1 MINASVMP
9 IKKERCRIIIL
20 RRATPKSM
28 ITKYRGQ
35 NKPPLRFISA
45 AGPVLLR
52 KNNPR
57 ARSEIPLPG
66 QGATAPLPPSLAL
79 RAERKAQRLL
89 TTEAQTLLERNVV
102 GGVVVAAAKIL
113 HAREQV
119 QLPRLVR
126 MQKYTDAGAE
136 PERVVARE
144 LVADVERRLGKG
156 VHHCAVPAPER
167 EARAAVRAI
176 HSDTRAAREARAR
189 KAGVDLPRHGFEKA
203 VARRQRIDV
212 DQRQALHRH
221 AAALPETAQREV
233 HKIDLRT
240 LGVSAARIQEIVIS
254 GTKLDGLK
262 IASIFTADPHGHA
275 PRLVSLTGPYRRRRR
290 IDHSGL
296 HVDAAPR
303 EQKLTREPRGLL
315 ARTMTVSRPVT
326 HERIRRLEQY
336 RLPLC
341 RQRMQHRVR
350 RAAGREA
357 LRRREFSI
365 VQARETVAQPRV
377 VGGAI
382 HHLRHHAGLLDHA
395 PHGVDG
401 DHPAAKTARARAA
414 RPRDLAQGAQMVGA
428 VLVEKIIIEL
438 DRAEL
443 PRVHQQH
450 VDLGLRKIE
459 AGGPGGAGRRGAG
472 RT

>member
-28 ITKYRGQ
+28 ITKYGGLVLLL
-35 NKPPLRFISA
+35 LRFISA

-89 TTEAQTLLERNVV
+89 TPEAQTLLERNVV

-212 DQRQALHRH
+212 DQRQAFHGH
-221 AAALPETAQREV
+221 AAALLIAAQREV
-233 HKIDLRT
+233 HEIDLRT
-240 LGVSAARIQEIVIS
+240 LGVSAARVQEIVIG
-254 GTKLDGLK
+254 GTKLDRLK
-262 IASIFTADPHGHA
+262 IASIFAADPHGQA
-275 PRLVSLTGPYRRRRR
+275 PQQKTQNKPHHRQRQNK
-290 IDHSGL
+290 HSEQ
-296 HVDAAPR
+296 HVVATPP
-303 EQKLTREPRGLL
+303 EQMFAREPRRLL
-315 ARTMTVSRPVT
+315 ARTMIVGRLVT
-326 HERIRRLEQY
+326 HERIRRLEQH
-336 RLPLC
+336 RPPLR
-341 RQRMQHRVR
+341 RQRMQH
-350 RAAGREA
+350 
-357 LRRREFSI
+357 
-365 VQARETVAQPRV
+365 
-377 VGGAI
+377 
-382 HHLRHHAGLLDHA
+382 
-395 PHGVDG
+395 
-401 DHPAAKTARARAA
+401 
-414 RPRDLAQGAQMVGA
+414 
-428 VLVEKIIIEL
+428 
-438 DRAEL
+438 
-443 PRVHQQH
+443 
-450 VDLGLRKIE
+450 
-459 AGGPGGAGRRGAG
+459 
-472 RT
+472 